1 MLMIEVIKIICATL
15 LTLLR
20 VVRYSRFPSKL
31 ETSPSGEKVSFVL
44 GNGPSL
50 NTDLEKCKNMQF
62 LGDVWCVN
70 QFAETALYEQM
81 QPKNYVFADSSY
93 WRADET
99 DSLIQMRKQL
109 FSKILNKTTWQL
121 TIYAPF
127 RAKNHFEMVFGH
139 ALNIT
144 LHFYNSTTVLGSK
157 RVVKVLYDYGLG
169 MPWVQNVLVAA
180 LFLSLR
186 RGYKTIY
193 LLGADHSWH
202 ETLELDDENRVC
214 FRDHHFY
221 EGNAKLIPFTMG
233 GDQETTFTMPQL
245 FFALS
250 KMFEGYWKIKE
261 YAKTLGAEV
270 FNASSITYVD
280 AFKRVK
286 LADIFDFT
294 VTDNNVKN
302 LDKNE

>member
-1 MLMIEVIKIICATL
+1 MVMKERIKTL
-15 LTLLR
+15 GTTLATLLR
-20 VVRYSRFPSKL
+20 VARHSRFRYKL
-31 ETSPSGEKVSFVL
+31 PTTLVTEQVCFVL

-50 NTDLEKCKNMQF
+50 NNDLEKCKHLQF

-70 QFAETALYEQM
+70 QFAETALYEQL

-93 WRADET
+93 WRDDET
-99 DSLIQMRKQL
+99 ESLIQVRKEL
-109 FSKILNKTTWQL
+109 FGSILNKTTWQL

-127 RAKNHFEMVFGH
+127 DAKNHFEVVFGC
-139 ALNIT
+139 ASNIT
-144 LHFYNSTTVLGSK
+144 LHFYNSTTVLGAK
-157 RVVKVLYDYGLG
+157 RVVKAMYDYGLG

-186 RGYKTIY
+186 RGHKKIY

-214 FRDHHFY
+214 FRDRHFY
-221 EGNAKLIPFTMG
+221 EGNAALVPFVMG
-233 GDQETTFTMPQL
+233 GNQGKTFTMAQL

-250 KMFEGYWKIKE
+250 KMFEGYWMIKE
-261 YAKTLGAEV
+261 YAEALGAEV
-270 FNASSITYVD
+270 LNASSITYVD

-286 LADIFDFT
+286 LADISEIHLIGDSL
-294 VTDNNVKN
+294 N
-302 LDKNE
+302 